1 MGVPRFQRCLPVP
14 RRLKCPVTY
23 AKLLLEVTLI
33 LISGKLQNKY
43 GGGPVGGTLGI
54 RGLLLPDGG
63 LMPPSVKERA
73 LQLLLLLPA
82 TLCDWYLFGHSGLQS
97 LAASSGA
104 EQLIT
109 RERLEVKGD
118 QKAFST
124 H

>member
-1 MGVPRFQRCLPVP
+1 M
-14 RRLKCPVTY
+14 
-23 AKLLLEVTLI
+23 
-33 LISGKLQNKY
+33 
-43 GGGPVGGTLGI
+43 GGTLGI
-54 RGLLLPDGG
+54 RGSLLHDGG

-73 LQLLLLLPA
+73 LRLLLLLLA